1 MRINSL
7 SLLNYRNYDSLKIV
21 FHENLNVIYGKNGQG
36 KTNLVEAIAYLSTLK
51 SFRLH
56 QDSDLIKQNT
66 FFFSIEAKMTIAN
79 RNSLLRCN
87 YSSKEKKMY
96 YNQNEVN
103 KVREFIG
110 ISNTVTFASSDI
122 FLFKDNPKRR
132 RYFIDSELSK
142 ISPSYLYSL
151 LKYQK
156 LLKER
161 NELLK
166 LDNINKVHLNV
177 LTNLLSQQVLM
188 IITKRI
194 DFLKLLETKVTKKYQ
209 EYSEEKNQITLR
221 YLTDFAE
228 NSSIKDITAKYEESL
243 EKDIYRKVTQI
254 GPHKD
259 DLQVCIDSKDIEI
272 YGSQGQQR
280 LAAIALKFALVE
292 VVENQIGENPIVIF
306 DDVMSDLDENKRK
319 KLLSS
324 LTNKMQVFIT
334 SANVNEIKKFING
347 ENLNYYLVENGSISL
362 TEGS

>member
-1 MRINSL
+1 MKVTNL
-7 SLLNYRNYDSLKIV
+7 SLINYRNYETIKIA
-21 FHENLNVIYGKNGQG
+21 FHENLNVIYGNNGQG

-51 SFRLH
+51 SFRMH
-56 QDSDLIKQNT
+56 SDSDLIKQNAV
-66 FFFSIEAKMTIAN
+66 FFSIEAKMIIGN
-79 RNSLLRCN
+79 RNSSLKCV

-103 KVREFIG
+103 KVREFVG
-110 ISNTVTFASSDI
+110 ISNAIIFASTDI

-166 LDNINKVHLNV
+166 KEKIDMIQLNV
-177 LTNLLSQQVLM
+177 LTNLLAQQVYT
-188 IITKRI
+188 IVTKRI
-194 DFLKLLETKVTKKYQ
+194 EFLKLIEAKISKKYQ
-209 EYSEEKNQITLR
+209 EYSEGNQAISLK
-221 YLTDFAE
+221 YVTDFVE
-228 NSSIKDITAKYEESL
+228 NISISSIEKKYAEYV
-243 EKDIYRKVTQI
+243 EKDIQRKVTLL

-259 DLQVCIDSKDIEI
+259 DLQVLIDGKDIEI

-280 LAAIALKFALVE
+280 LTAIALKFALVE
-292 VVENQIGENPIVIF
+292 VVNDQIGENPIVIF
-306 DDVMSDLDENKRK
+306 DDVMSDLDEKKRQ

-324 LTNKMQVFIT
+324 LNNKMQVFIT
-334 SANVNEIKKFING
+334 TANVNEISKFIAVK
-347 ENLNYYLVENGSISL
+347 NLNYYLVENGSISL